1 MDGIQIVDPNNRYH
15 QPKSK
20 LHESNAELTMA
31 LNNDE
36 SIQHFPDINQS
47 RDATNAQVFYASNAN
62 LHQKTETLRQE
73 ESYRSTTSGIGKSH
87 LQKSQIGAS
96 EASLNQSTRLKDIL
110 RHSKVR
116 KQARL
121 ADGMNSSS
129 MLADQFTTI

>member
-1 MDGIQIVDPNNRYH
+1 MYMSVDFSETDDLGQTEQSMVTIQHENTMDGIQIVDPNNRYH
-15 QPKSK
+15 QPMSK

-47 RDATNAQVFYASNAN
+47 RDATNAQVFYASNSN
-62 LHQKTETLRQE
+62 LDLKTENLRQE

-96 EASLNQSTRLKDIL
+96 EASLN
-110 RHSKVR
+110 
-116 KQARL
+116 
-121 ADGMNSSS
+121 
-129 MLADQFTTI
+129 